1 MLLAP
6 DIVASGAATTTD
18 DPQAK
23 WLLNQPGD
31 VRESY
36 VHDVIDAGGDQTL
49 RATAW
54 LLKQPDEVRQSYVD
68 EVVEP
73 QLP

>member
-1 MLLAP
+1 M
-6 DIVASGAATTTD
+6 
-18 DPQAK
+18 
-23 WLLNQPGD
+23 
-31 VRESY
+31 
-36 VHDVIDAGGDQTL
+36 HDVIDAGGDQTL

-54 LLKQPDEVRQSYVD
+54 LLKQADEVRESYVD